1 MLVSDSETESDD
13 NLSKIAVAV
22 DGKQGEDEAKRS
34 FSADEVARPFNSK
47 QSVDRDALVKLA
59 KKYQKHMQNKPIPT
73 SRLNKEIMVVNWKGL
88 AKTLERMYGQPLHY
102 LTHKLCKEWDKSRF
116 GSKNEEKPLN
126 AIINWRD
133 AEDTIWKVE
142 AVHRLCTSP
151 IHLAMLWLDDPTYHI
166 FVNEVI
172 TAPSSSIK

>member
-1 MLVSDSETESDD
+1 
-13 NLSKIAVAV
+13 
-22 DGKQGEDEAKRS
+22 
-34 FSADEVARPFNSK
+34 
-47 QSVDRDALVKLA
+47 
-59 KKYQKHMQNKPIPT
+59 MQNKPIPT